1 MPLHSAVRRDTYT
14 LDMGSEITADRPVE
28 EEKNEKK
35 PGKKK
40 VQLRKTFQN
49 ASDTMGE
56 GDRE

>member
-1 MPLHSAVRRDTYT
+1 MPLHSAVRHDTYT
-14 LDMGSEITADRPVE
+14 LDMGSEITADRPA
-28 EEKNEKK
+28 EKVKWKETW
-35 PGKKK
+35 KKK